1 MRLHF
6 TIKEGRLTVV
16 KSCMDCSML
25 KDLTVYIESASTSN
39 TGSNM
44 NLCPVFDTLATAGK
58 RNTANMVGVRNTFR

>member
-1 MRLHF
+1 M
-6 TIKEGRLTVV
+6 TVV
-16 KSCMDCSML
+16 KSCLDCSMI

-39 TGSNM
+39 TGSNK